1 MKGTIR
7 CIIPL
12 AILWFISGHSGLL
25 EREANG
31 IRISHIGMFPAFICL
46 ARGWSR
52 AGANGNRAPQTQ
64 HSGFK
69 GKSFCYMDPICV
81 GNPITA
87 GFLYLPLVFYA
98 AFCSKCLFRF
108 DNPGTNKVSPPA
120 LISQLAAFQFVS
132 VSSEL
137 DSLLITPTGSYRDRG
152 CSTSSAPGRYRGR
165 AWKPKLR
172 ETKNP
177 YKTNQNLTENP
188 HKNTTNN
195 Q

>member
-1 MKGTIR
+1 M
-7 CIIPL
+7 
-12 AILWFISGHSGLL
+12 GLGYHML
-25 EREANG
+25 G
-31 IRISHIGMFPAFICL
+31 CFPHLSAS
-46 ARGWSR
+46 RG
-52 AGANGNRAPQTQ
+52 AGAKQGLMETVHPKLSTAASKGNPSATWIL
-64 HSGFK
+64 F
-69 GKSFCYMDPICV
+69 V
-81 GNPITA
+81 WGNPITA

-137 DSLLITPTGSYRDRG
+137 DSLLITPTGSCRDRG

-177 YKTNQNLTENP
+177 HKTNQNLTENP